1 MPDKRNPEPV
11 PEKTG
16 AGDSVP
22 EADQDERE
30 PEAPN
35 TTPPQMRDAAPVEPT
50 RGDLGKEA

>member
-1 MPDKRNPEPV
+1 MTTERNPEPV

-16 AGDSVP
+16 ASDAVP

-35 TTPPQMRDAAPVEPT
+35 TVPPEMDDSAPVNPTPEP
-50 RGDLGKEA
+50 KA